1 MYQAPRVKTI
11 LQSYGN
17 QNNMVVAPTSDT
29 QLNGMKLRAQKY
41 THTWTISMQ
50 QMSKKTQSGERMMF
64 NICLIYAG
72 KTGQNNEGRLL
83 FYIIYKN

>member
-1 MYQAPRVKTI
+1 MYQDPRVKTI

-17 QNNMVVAPTSDT
+17 QNSMVVAPTSDT

-50 QMSKKTQSGERMMF
+50 QMSKKIKWRKDSFSKKNGVQKTEQSHAKE
-64 NICLIYAG
+64 
-72 KTGQNNEGRLL
+72 
-83 FYIIYKN
+83 

>member
-1 MYQAPRVKTI
+1 
-11 LQSYGN
+11 
-17 QNNMVVAPTSDT
+17 
-29 QLNGMKLRAQKY
+29 MKLRAQKY

-64 NICLIYAG
+64 NIGLIYAG

>member
-1 MYQAPRVKTI
+1 MYQAPSVKTI

-17 QNNMVVAPTSDT
+17 QNSMVVAPI

-50 QMSKKTQSGERMMF
+50 QMSKKKKKQSGERMMF
-64 NICLIYAG
+64 NIGLIYAG

-83 FYIIYKN
+83 F